1 VIEIADNP
9 QTLSGVIN
17 RRNGCGST
25 VVLERKRTEG
35 CRMRNSTYVKMAL
48 NMLLHSKLRSWLT
61 IIGIVIGVGAVVGIL
76 SLGDAMEEQ
85 VQSRL
90 AEMDLTKIA
99 VSPGYT
105 RAMSNMPGPP
115 GGGGG
120 TATDS
125 ELTDDDIDA
134 LQGIEGIQYIEGEIS
149 GSEEVDYAGENA
161 TLSITGVD
169 PQVWKYMTTL
179 ETQSG
184 RLLEPADKYVAVIGS
199 DVASGIYDQDVGVN
213 QVITIK
219 GKSVRVV
226 GILAEEGDL
235 GDSSIYMPIDGAVNL
250 IEDAEEDVFDT
261 IMVKAQSEDVVDT
274 VMEDITDKLMVSRHV
289 MREDDMDFSVTASKS
304 MAESVTEMT
313 SSMTL
318 FLGAIAAVSL
328 LVGAVGIANTM
339 FTSVLEKT
347 KEIGTMKAI
356 GAKNRDIL
364 MIFVFNSAM
373 VGFVG
378 GVFGVMLGAFIS
390 TLFPMLGMTMMRS
403 EGDTGIS
410 LSPHLMLF
418 GLVLA
423 VVIGIVSGAV
433 PAYRA
438 SKLKPVDALRY
449 E

>member
-1 VIEIADNP
+1 
-9 QTLSGVIN
+9 
-17 RRNGCGST
+17 
-25 VVLERKRTEG
+25 
-35 CRMRNSTYVKMAL
+35 MRNSTYLKMGL

-61 IIGIVIGVGAVVGIL
+61 IIGIVIGVGSVIGIV
-76 SLGDAMEEQ
+76 SLGDAMQ
-85 VQSRL
+85 ASIQSEL
-90 AEMDLTKIA
+90 AEMDLTKITI
-99 VSPGYT
+99 SPGYT
-105 RAMSNMPGPP
+105 KASSNMHGPP
-115 GGGGG
+115 GMGGGG
-120 TATDS
+120 TSTDA

-134 LQGIEGIQYIEGEIS
+134 LQGLDSVQYIAGEIS
-149 GSEEVDYAGENA
+149 GSEEVKYTGETA

-199 DVASGIYDQDVGVN
+199 GIASETYDHDIGVN
-213 QVITIK
+213 QVITVNN
-219 GKSVRVV
+219 KSVRVV
-226 GILAEEGDL
+226 GILTEEGM
-235 GDSSIYMPIDGAVNL
+235 GDDSNIYMPIDGAVDL
-250 IEDAEEDVFDT
+250 IEDAQEDVYDSIT
-261 IMVKAQSEDVVDT
+261 VKAKSEDLVDGLT
-274 VMEDITDKLMVSRHV
+274 EDIEKRLMVSRHIIQ
-289 MREDDMDFSVTASKS
+289 EDDRDFSLTASKS
-304 MAESVTEMT
+304 MAESVTEMM

-364 MIFVFNSAM
+364 MIFLFNSAM
-373 VGFVG
+373 VGLVG
-378 GVFGVMLGAFIS
+378 GILGVILGSFVSSGLQAMMGS
-390 TLFPMLGMTMMRS
+390 DMTGGGSGVR
-403 EGDTGIS
+403 IS
-410 LSPHLMLF
+410 LMF
-418 GLVLA
+418 EGLALA
-423 VVIGIVSGAV
+423 VMIGVISGVV

>member
-1 VIEIADNP
+1 
-9 QTLSGVIN
+9 
-17 RRNGCGST
+17 
-25 VVLERKRTEG
+25 
-35 CRMRNSTYVKMAL
+35 MRNSTYLKMAL

-61 IIGIVIGVGAVVGIL
+61 IIGIVIGVGSVVGIL
-76 SLGDAMEEQ
+76 SLGDAMQEQ

-99 VSPGYT
+99 ITPGYT
-105 RAMSNMPGPP
+105 KAMSSMHGPGE
-115 GGGGG
+115 GRGG
-120 TATDS
+120 TTTDV

-134 LQGIEGIQYIEGEIS
+134 LRGVEGIQYISGEIS

-184 RLLEPADKYVAVIGS
+184 RLLEPADKNVAVIGS
-199 DVASGIYDQDVGVN
+199 GVASEIYDQDIGIN
-213 QVITIK
+213 QVVTIN
-219 GKSVRVV
+219 GKSVRIV
-226 GILAEEGDL
+226 GILTEEGGY
-235 GDSSIYMPIDGAVNL
+235 GDRSIYMPINVAVNL
-250 IEDAEEDVFDT
+250 ITDAKKDVFDT
-261 IMVKAQSEDVVDT
+261 ITVKAKSEDLVDT
-274 VMEDITDKLMVSRHV
+274 VMEDITDKLMISRHIV
-289 MREDDMDFSVTASKS
+289 REDDVDFSVTASKS

-364 MIFVFNSAM
+364 MIFLFNSAM

-378 GVFGVMLGAFIS
+378 GIFGVMLGALVS
-390 TLFPMLGMTMMRS
+390 ALFPMLGVTLMRS
-403 EGDTGIS
+403 GGGTSIS
-410 LSPHLMLF
+410 LSPHLMVL
-418 GLVLA
+418 GLGLA
-423 VVIGIVSGAV
+423 VMIGVISGVV

>member
-1 VIEIADNP
+1 
-9 QTLSGVIN
+9 
-17 RRNGCGST
+17 
-25 VVLERKRTEG
+25 
-35 CRMRNSTYVKMAL
+35 MRNSTYVKMAL

-61 IIGIVIGVGAVVGIL
+61 IVGIVIGVGAVVGIL

-90 AEMDLTKIA
+90 SEMDLTKIA
-99 VSPGYT
+99 ISPGYT
-105 RAMSNMPGPP
+105 RAMSNMPGHP
-115 GGGGG
+115 GGGDS
-120 TATDS
+120 AMDS
-125 ELTDDDIDA
+125 ELTEDDLDA
-134 LQGIEGIQYIEGEIS
+134 LQGIEGIQYIAGEIS

-169 PQVWKYMTTL
+169 PQIWKYMTTL

-184 RLLEPADKYVAVIGS
+184 RLLEPTDRYVAVIGN
-199 DVASGIYDQDVGVN
+199 DVASGVYGRDIGIN
-213 QVITIK
+213 QVITVN
-219 GKSVRVV
+219 GKSVRVI
-226 GILAEEGDL
+226 GILTEEGGF
-235 GDSSIYMPIDGAVNL
+235 GDSNIYMPIDGAVNL
-250 IEDAEEDVFDT
+250 IEDAEKGVFDT
-261 IMVKAQSEDVVDT
+261 IMVKAQSEDLVDT

-289 MREDDMDFSVTASKS
+289 MREDEMDFSVTASKS

-328 LVGAVGIANTM
+328 IVGAVGIANTM

-364 MIFVFNSAM
+364 MIFVFNSAI

-378 GVFGVMLGAFIS
+378 GIFGVMLGAFIS
-390 TLFPMLGMTMMRS
+390 TLFPILGMTMMRS
-403 EGDTGIS
+403 GGDSGIS

-423 VVIGIVSGAV
+423 IVIGIVSGAV

-438 SKLKPVDALRY
+438 SRLKPVDALRY

>member
-1 VIEIADNP
+1 
-9 QTLSGVIN
+9 
-17 RRNGCGST
+17 
-25 VVLERKRTEG
+25 
-35 CRMRNSTYVKMAL
+35 MRNSTYLKMGL

-61 IIGIVIGVGAVVGIL
+61 IIGIVIGIGSVVGIL
-76 SLGDAMEEQ
+76 SLGEAMEEQ

-90 AEMDLTKIA
+90 AEMDLTLITI
-99 VSPGYT
+99 SPGYT
-105 RAMSNMPGPP
+105 RASSNMPGPP
-115 GGGGG
+115 GMGG
-120 TATDS
+120 TSTDV
-125 ELTDDDIDA
+125 ELTDDDITA
-134 LQGIEGIQYIEGEIS
+134 LQGLDGIEYIAGQIS
-149 GSEEVDYAGENA
+149 GSEPVVYAGENA
-161 TLSITGVD
+161 TMTITGVD
-169 PQVWKYMTTL
+169 PQVWQYMTTL

-184 RLLEPADKYVAVIGS
+184 RLLEPSDKYVAVIGS
-199 DVASGIYDQDVGVN
+199 GVASDTYDQEVGVN
-213 QVITIK
+213 QVIAIN

-226 GILAEEGDL
+226 GILTEEGW
-235 GDSSIYMPIDGAVNL
+235 GDRSIYMPIDAAVN
-250 IEDAEEDVFDT
+250 IIDDAEDDVFDT
-261 IMVKAQSEDVVDT
+261 ITVKAKSEDLVDGL
-274 VMEDITDKLMVSRHV
+274 MEDIEDKLMISRHIIQ
-289 MREDDMDFSVTASKS
+289 EDDRDFSVSASKS

-364 MIFVFNSAM
+364 MIFLFNSAM

-378 GVFGVMLGAFIS
+378 GILGVTLGAFVS
-390 TLFPMLGMTMMRS
+390 SGLQAMMGQMTS
-403 EGDTGIS
+403 GSGVS
-410 LSPHLMLF
+410 LHLIVE

-423 VVIGIVSGAV
+423 VTIGIVSGVV